1 MEQERYQQQY
11 KAFVQQAE
19 QRLNELCDVYLPVKA
34 QISQAARYSLLG
46 GGKRVRAV
54 LVLAACQLAGGDTA
68 AAADYA
74 AALEMLH
81 CYSLIHDDMPC
92 MDNDDYR
99 RGRLSCHKQYGEATA
114 LLAADALVTAAFEA
128 VANAPTHPQSRVQA
142 AAHLAK
148 AAGARGMLYGQELD
162 KHYETVHASESE
174 LLELHAHKTGA
185 LIIAGVD
192 LGCDAAQADDALC
205 TALQHYA
212 AELGL
217 VFQIVD
223 ITAGQAVR
231 PTARQLCR
239 EPACLAQC
247 EEKTTM
253 MTLLREA
260 LSWNYVLVTA
270 VISSLLAQFT
280 KVILNLIILGKFI
293 PERLWGAGG
302 MPSAHSA
309 TVCALLVATGRYCG
323 TGSTE
328 FALAL
333 VLAIIVMYDAMGV
346 RRETGEQAKILNRML
361 SEWMD
366 RESDAMPFLGDKKL
380 KEMVGHTPIQVL
392 TGAIFGIAVGLLM
405 PMV

>member
-128 VANAPTHPQSRVQA
+128 VANAPTPQ
-142 AAHLAK
+142 
-148 AAGARGMLYGQELD
+148 
-162 KHYETVHASESE
+162 
-174 LLELHAHKTGA
+174 
-185 LIIAGVD
+185 
-192 LGCDAAQADDALC
+192 

-223 ITAGQAVR
+223 DILDVTA
-231 PTARQLCR
+231 TT
-239 EPACLAQC
+239 
-247 EEKTTM
+247 EELGKPVGSDAENDKTTFI
-253 MTLLREA
+253 TLYGLEGARSLAKKHNDAALAALADLGPEADFLREM
-260 LSWNYVLVTA
+260 A
-270 VISSLLAQFT
+270 VELLT
-280 KVILNLIILGKFI
+280 RSK
-293 PERLWGAGG
+293 
-302 MPSAHSA
+302 
-309 TVCALLVATGRYCG
+309 
-323 TGSTE
+323 
-328 FALAL
+328 
-333 VLAIIVMYDAMGV
+333 
-346 RRETGEQAKILNRML
+346 
-361 SEWMD
+361 
-366 RESDAMPFLGDKKL
+366 
-380 KEMVGHTPIQVL
+380 
-392 TGAIFGIAVGLLM
+392 
-405 PMV
+405 